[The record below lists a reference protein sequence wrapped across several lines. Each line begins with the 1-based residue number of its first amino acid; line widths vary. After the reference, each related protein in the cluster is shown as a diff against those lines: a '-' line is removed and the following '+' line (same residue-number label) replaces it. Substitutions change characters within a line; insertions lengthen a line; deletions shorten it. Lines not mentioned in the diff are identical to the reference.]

1 MRRRSQTLEL
11 LGVIDA
17 NMHREFNEKGEFQS
31 ATFELSDGTYKVDD
45 TFVVRK
51 LDNAGD
57 VQELQVHFCKGGI
70 YPEYI
75 ISGMPV
81 KAYVLSMIAKDKTSF
96 EKYQN
101 GLEINHTV
109 ISKTQPKL
117 LNIGCDSSYY
127 KGVVINTAPLK
138 RLSAN
143 PSYLEFCTRSENVK
157 HGKFIK
163 EFSLY
168 DTYISAHDVDELRQL
183 LIPYDPQL
191 CDRQDDWIRLNKSK
205 VEKFYRDKGE
215 TKQICF
221 RGDFFPSIN

>member
-17 NMHREFNEKGEFQS
+17 NMHREFESDGSFKS
-31 ATFELSDGTYKVDD
+31 ATFELSDGTYKVDN

-57 VQELQVHFCKGGI
+57 VQELQVHYCKGGI

-81 KAYVLSMIAKDKTSF
+81 KAYVLSMIATDETAF
-96 EKYQN
+96 EKYN
-101 GLEINHTV
+101 EGLEINHCV
-109 ISKTQPKL
+109 ISKTEPKM
-117 LNIGCDSSYY
+117 LNIGCGSSYY
-127 KGVVINTAPLK
+127 NKGVVIDTAPLK
-138 RLSAN
+138 KLSAN
-143 PSYLEFCTRSENVK
+143 PNYLEFCTRSENVR

-168 DTYISAHDVDELRQL
+168 DTYVSAKDIDELRKF
-183 LIPYDPQL
+183 LIPYDTSL
-191 CDRQDDWIRLNKSK
+191 CDRQDDWIRLNKDN
-205 VEKFYRDKGE
+205 VEKFYRDRGE
-215 TKQICF
+215 TKMILF
-221 RGDFFPSIN
+221 